1 MLAFS
6 MGTIT
11 WFGLTD
17 MHIIG
22 PHCSPFLFLICSP
35 LWNSWNDLVVVVVMM
50 AFFWFCLGFLDFFTR
65 GCLLYEII
73 WGAFS
78 CLSRLY
84 NIIFRNS
91 IQLLLSLFLNL
102 LILMIFVSLYS
113 GECYLLILA
122 HAFAC
127 RLLRFMGFMMNAYA
141 SKFQVSLIWKTMQQ
155 IIFYRCWIILRQIC
169 WVCIY
174 FTNSLFL
181 TYTRIHSLS
190 LIHSF
195 THTHTHGA
203 E

>member
-35 LWNSWNDLVVVVVMM
+35 LWNSWNVLVVVVVMM
-50 AFFWFCLGFLDFFTR
+50 AFFWFYLGFLDFFTR

-91 IQLLLSLFLNL
+91 IQLLLSLFEPINTND
-102 LILMIFVSLYS
+102 IFLPVLWWVLSTDIGSCFCLQITQVY
-113 GECYLLILA
+113 GFYDEC
-122 HAFAC
+122 
-127 RLLRFMGFMMNAYA
+127 LR
-141 SKFQVSLIWKTMQQ
+141 K
-155 IIFYRCWIILRQIC
+155 
-169 WVCIY
+169 
-174 FTNSLFL
+174 
-181 TYTRIHSLS
+181 
-190 LIHSF
+190 
-195 THTHTHGA
+195 
-203 E
+203 